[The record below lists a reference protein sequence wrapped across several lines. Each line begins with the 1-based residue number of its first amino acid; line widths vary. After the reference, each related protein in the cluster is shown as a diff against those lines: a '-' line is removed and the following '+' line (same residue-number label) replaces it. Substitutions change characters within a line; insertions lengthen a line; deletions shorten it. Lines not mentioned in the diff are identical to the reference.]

1 MSETRDPDYNLV
13 KQIQH
18 GSDNESFEILVRKY
32 EHRVY
37 NFCSRFLGNDDDASD
52 CTQEIFIRIF
62 EKIGGFRFRSAFSTW
77 LYRIMI
83 NSCQDMARTR
93 KKTRHSIIESDGSG
107 KMLIDQVI
115 DKDRSTSP
123 DGEILRKEINAA
135 FQKAL
140 RSLRKTQRM
149 VIIMRDVEGRSYEEI
164 SNLTGLRPGT
174 VRSSLARAR
183 YRVAEELKIFRDE
196 L

>member
-1 MSETRDPDYNLV
+1 
-13 KQIQH
+13 
-18 GSDNESFEILVRKY
+18 
-32 EHRVY
+32 
-37 NFCSRFLGNDDDASD
+37 
-52 CTQEIFIRIF
+52 
-62 EKIGGFRFRSAFSTW
+62 
-77 LYRIMI
+77 
-83 NSCQDMARTR
+83 
-93 KKTRHSIIESDGSG
+93 
-107 KMLIDQVI
+107 MLIDQVI

-123 DGEILRKEINAA
+123 DAEILRKEINAA
-135 FQKAL
+135 FRKAL
-140 RSLRKTQRM
+140 GSLRKTQRM